1 MGSNPTLSAIKS
13 PIPPRVRFGLRKSR
27 LLRANFAELQIGDLS
42 GEDSGSPKCATPAAQ
57 RTIAAWTTSVPTP
70 LLGVSRKTAISS
82 TAKGVPHSSIVPGD
96 VITSINNE
104 PIKSLDDM
112 LTVLEKHQPGETVT
126 LNVWRSGKS
135 RKQALALAAGE

>member
-1 MGSNPTLSAIKS
+1 MGFATPVDEVTRIVPKLIRDGRITRPTLGISTASEGVHRALRLPDGVAIVQVA
-13 PIPPRVRFGLRKSR
+13 PNG
-27 LLRANFAELQIGDLS
+27 
-42 GEDSGSPKCATPAAQ
+42 PAARAGLQ
-57 RTIAAWTTSVPTP
+57 PFTRA
-70 LLGVSRKTAISS
+70 RD
-82 TAKGVPHSSIVPGD
+82 SSIVPGD